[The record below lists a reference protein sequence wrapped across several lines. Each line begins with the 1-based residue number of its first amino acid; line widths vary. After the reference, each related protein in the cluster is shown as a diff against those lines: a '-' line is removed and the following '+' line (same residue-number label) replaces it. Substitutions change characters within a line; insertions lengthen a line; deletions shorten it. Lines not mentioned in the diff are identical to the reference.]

1 MRNLEI
7 TRTRGAVQAVLLAVA
22 LAIPA
27 STSVLPKE
35 GFDFDAALTGRR
47 ADAPSVSSVW
57 ERPASGEPAVI
68 VRPPEAP
75 PPAPER
81 TISANPLWEIPLTS
95 LSGTRE
101 RPIFSPSR
109 RPPPP
114 AVVAIPVAKDS
125 PPPMPPRVERPQL
138 SLVGTIAGDG
148 QSFGIFVDQTTA
160 AALRLKLGE
169 DYQGWRLQAVQGRE
183 VNAGARP
190 AHHDPEPAAAWHDH
204 YRTGPVAAEDRNR
217 RDARRGRACAPPRL
231 TPLVLDP
238 EKPAWPSDSGVV
250 PAFAS
255 A

>member
-7 TRTRGAVQAVLLAVA
+7 TRTRGAAQALLLAVA

-27 STSVLPKE
+27 STLALPMNE
-35 GFDFDAALTGRR
+35 SDFDVGEGRR
-47 ADAPSVSSVW
+47 ADAPPVSSVW
-57 ERPASGEPAVI
+57 ERPAAGEPAVI

-114 AVVAIPVAKDS
+114 PAVVATPVAKD
-125 PPPMPPRVERPQL
+125 PPPAPMPPRVERPQL
-138 SLVGTIAGDG
+138 SLVGTIAGDE
-148 QSFGIFVDQTTA
+148 QSFGIFVDQTTE

-169 DYQGWRLQAVQGRE
+169 DYQGWKLRSVQGRE
-183 VNAGARP
+183 VTLERDQHTTILSLPQPGTTTTDRLRLRTETAATPGAVEP
-190 AHHDPEPAAAWHDH
+190 VHHRDS
-204 YRTGPVAAEDRNR
+204 R
-217 RDARRGRACAPPRL
+217 R
-231 TPLVLDP
+231 
-238 EKPAWPSDSGVV
+238 
-250 PAFAS
+250 
-255 A
+255 

>member
-1 MRNLEI
+1 MRKFEI

-27 STSVLPKE
+27 STSALPKE

-183 VNAGARP
+183 VTLERDQHTTILSLPQPGTTTTEPGRLRLKTETAATPGAV
-190 AHHDPEPAAAWHDH
+190 EPARH
-204 YRTGPVAAEDRNR
+204 
-217 RDARRGRACAPPRL
+217 RDSHR
-231 TPLVLDP
+231 
-238 EKPAWPSDSGVV
+238 
-250 PAFAS
+250 
-255 A
+255 